1 MVSAVVAQSFDWLM
15 PSPLWD
21 FGAGV
26 HRRTE
31 FFQPKLV
38 ELRSDDFMAEW
49 FAASRA
55 ADVERLRAITLDP
68 GGDGV
73 TKLFLPVHGRYYLV
87 AASLCCRIPGFPDRT
102 VAAGDGDSVF
112 FVLRR
117 RTDTD
122 ELAWVEEGGE
132 RRWASTA
139 GSPRRVMGGEVRQ
152 PMASSEAGNGRALAF
167 GYVPVA
173 SGETYK
179 VSAADLAED
188 GAAPPDLRVEELG
201 SRFTEPLTGPAD
213 AVTGVP
219 DATQAA
225 IRLAAADQARTLS
238 VYLLLEAVEFFERYL
253 PDVATAIRDG
263 DDGALT
269 EPGATAKLALLA
281 HLESI
286 VQPGPL
292 SLREALAHV
301 AVQSETLN
309 AVGGVEGDPALLSLG
324 FGVGYDLRA
333 NPIATA
339 ALVTLLDRVRT
350 ALPGEAPAIEL
361 PKLAPRDDAE
371 YVIRAV
377 YERAACEPVQQ
388 IVSLP
393 SQVFRI
399 APFFDPDAPWRP
411 VRIPLPG
418 DVSIAGMRRARK
430 NVSFM
435 LSDAMQRKMNSIS
448 GEEKNLLKDTASIAE
463 GGGIAFICSFSI
475 QIIFIVAFML
485 LLIFVVVLNIAFW
498 WMAFFKICLPIPKRL
513 AP

>member
-1 MVSAVVAQSFDWLM
+1 MVSALVAQSFDWLK

-21 FGAGV
+21 FAAGD

-31 FFQPKLV
+31 FFQPTLV
-38 ELRSDDFMAEW
+38 ELKSDDFMDEW
-49 FAASRA
+49 FSASRA
-55 ADVERLRAITLDP
+55 HDVERLRAITIGP
-68 GGDGV
+68 SGDGV

-87 AASLCCRIPGFPDRT
+87 TASLCCRIPGFPDRAI
-102 VAAGDGDSVF
+102 AAGDGDSVF

-122 ELAWVEEGGE
+122 ELAWIDDGGE

-139 GSPRRVMGGEVRQ
+139 GIPRRVMTGEVRQ
-152 PMASSEAGNGRALAF
+152 PMASSEAGNGRSLAF

-179 VSAADLAED
+179 VPAVDLADE
-188 GAAPPDLRVEELG
+188 GAEPPDLRVEELG

-213 AVTGVP
+213 PVTGVP
-219 DATQAA
+219 DGASAVIKRAET
-225 IRLAAADQARTLS
+225 DQARTIS
-238 VYLLLEAVEFFERYL
+238 VYLLLDALEWFERYL
-253 PDVATAIRDG
+253 PDVASAIRN
-263 DDGALT
+263 DDDDDLT
-269 EPGATAKLALLA
+269 EPGGVAKQGVLD

-286 VQPGPL
+286 VQPGSL
-292 SLREALAHV
+292 SLRDALAHV
-301 AVQSETLN
+301 AATADELN
-309 AVGGVEGDPALLSLG
+309 AEGGVEGDPPLAALG
-324 FGVGYDLRA
+324 FGSSYDFKA
-333 NPIATA
+333 NPIATSS
-339 ALVTLLDRVRT
+339 LLTLLAKVRA

-361 PKLAPRDDAE
+361 PKLTPRADAE

-377 YERAACEPVQQ
+377 YERAACTPVQQ
-388 IVSLP
+388 VVSMP

-411 VRIPLPG
+411 VRIPLPS
-418 DVSIAGMRRARK
+418 DVSVAGMRKATK

-435 LSDAMQRKMNSIS
+435 LSEAMQRKMNSIT
-448 GEEKNLLKDTASIAE
+448 GQEKDLLKDAATISE